1 MKLTIR
7 DLRLAVQLKLYASAK
22 WIKKKI
28 KIIATLLF
36 WNTEKYRGREN
47 QQMYIDPHQSESQI
61 RFSRMRKKTQ
71 QQRNEQLAS
80 ENYLPN
86 TFSLMYA

>member
-1 MKLTIR
+1 M
-7 DLRLAVQLKLYASAK
+7 DL
-22 WIKKKI
+22 KKKI
-28 KIIATLLF
+28 KTIATLLF

-61 RFSRMRKKTQ
+61 RFSHMKKTPQ
-71 QQRNEQLAS
+71 QQRNKPLAS

>member
-1 MKLTIR
+1 
-7 DLRLAVQLKLYASAK
+7 
-22 WIKKKI
+22 
-28 KIIATLLF
+28 
-36 WNTEKYRGREN
+36 
-47 QQMYIDPHQSESQI
+47 MYIDPHQLSQI

-86 TFSLMYA
+86 TFSLIMYA

>member
-1 MKLTIR
+1 
-7 DLRLAVQLKLYASAK
+7 
-22 WIKKKI
+22 
-28 KIIATLLF
+28 
-36 WNTEKYRGREN
+36 
-47 QQMYIDPHQSESQI
+47 MYIDPHQSESQI
-61 RFSRMRKKTQ
+61 LFSRMRKKTQ

>member
-1 MKLTIR
+1 M
-7 DLRLAVQLKLYASAK
+7 DL
-22 WIKKKI
+22 KKKI

-61 RFSRMRKKTQ
+61 RFSHMRKKKTQ

-86 TFSLMYA
+86 TFSLIMYA

>member
-1 MKLTIR
+1 M
-7 DLRLAVQLKLYASAK
+7 DF
-22 WIKKKI
+22 KKKI

-47 QQMYIDPHQSESQI
+47 QQMYIDPHQSGSQI

-86 TFSLMYA
+86 TFSLIMYA

>member
-1 MKLTIR
+1 M
-7 DLRLAVQLKLYASAK
+7 DL
-22 WIKKKI
+22 KKKI

-61 RFSRMRKKTQ
+61 RFSRMRKKPNN
-71 QQRNEQLAS
+71 NETNNWLAKTT
-80 ENYLPN
+80 YLIH
-86 TFSLMYA
+86 FH

>member
-1 MKLTIR
+1 
-7 DLRLAVQLKLYASAK
+7 
-22 WIKKKI
+22 
-28 KIIATLLF
+28 
-36 WNTEKYRGREN
+36 
-47 QQMYIDPHQSESQI
+47 MYIDPHQSESQI
-61 RFSRMRKKTQ
+61 RFSHMRKKKTQ

>member
-1 MKLTIR
+1 M
-7 DLRLAVQLKLYASAK
+7 DL
-22 WIKKKI
+22 KKKKLKSLQHYCFEI
-28 KIIATLLF
+28 QK
-36 WNTEKYRGREN
+36 NTEAGKN

-80 ENYLPN
+80 ENY
-86 TFSLMYA
+86 FH